1 MYPPELVA
9 PMREDL
15 TQVGF
20 SELTTSEAV
29 DAALAE
35 TGTALVVLNSV
46 CGCAAGSMRPA
57 VKLAVQH
64 GTVPTNLFTAFAGVD
79 RDAVERVRQYM
90 LPYPPSSPSIGLFKD
105 GKLVS
110 MVERHHIEG
119 RTAEMIAEHLKM
131 AFDEF
136 CN

>member
-20 SELTTSEAV
+20 NELTSVAAV

-35 TGTALVVLNSV
+35 QGTALVVLNSV

-64 GTVPTNLFTAFAGVD
+64 ANVPQHLFTSFAGVD
-79 RDAVERVRQYM
+79 REAVERVRQYM

-119 RTAEMIAEHLKM
+119 RTAQMIADHLKL

-136 CN
+136 CK

>member
-1 MYPPELVA
+1 
-9 PMREDL
+9 MREDL

-20 SELTTSEAV
+20 TELITSEDV
-29 DAALAE
+29 DVALAQS
-35 TGTALVVLNSV
+35 GTALVVLNSV

-64 GTVPTNLFTAFAGVD
+64 HTLPTHCFTAFAGVD

-90 LPYPPSSPSIGLFKD
+90 LPYPPSSPSIGLFKE
-105 GKLVS
+105 GKLVA

-119 RTAEMIAEHLKM
+119 RTAQMIADHLKV

-136 CN
+136 CS